1 MAAWKDEWVDGD
13 AKRWDGRYESAPPVE
28 ARSPEVIARW
38 PDLAALLPT
47 SGRCVD
53 VASGPGAITLWLAGR
68 GLDVTALDI
77 SGVAISQLDA
87 AAAAGGL
94 ADRVDARTIDLD
106 DGFPDDLRGLD
117 LIVCQRFRDPLLYPV
132 MIDRLRSGG
141 LAVVTVLSSVGV
153 DDPGPFH
160 APPGE
165 LRAAFTTDR
174 CEILHHHEGDGL
186 AHVVARRR

>member
-1 MAAWKDEWVDGD
+1 VDDD
-13 AKRWDGRYESAPPVE
+13 AERWDGRYASAPPVE

-47 SGRCVD
+47 NGRCID
-53 VASGPGAITLWLAGR
+53 VASGPGAITLWLAER

-87 AAAAGGL
+87 AAAASGW
-94 ADRVDARTIDLD
+94 ADRVDARTVDLD
-106 DGFPDDLRGLD
+106 DGFPDDLGELD

-141 LAVVTVLSSVGV
+141 LAVVTVLSSVAV

-160 APPGE
+160 APSGE

-174 CEILHHHEGDGL
+174 CEILHHREGDGL

>member
-1 MAAWKDEWVDGD
+1 VDDD

-47 SGRCVD
+47 NGRCVD
-53 VASGPGAITLWLAGR
+53 VASGPGAITLWLAGL

-77 SGVAISQLDA
+77 SGVAISQLDVA
-87 AAAAGGL
+87 AATGGL
-94 ADRVDARTIDLD
+94 VGRIDARTVDLD
-106 DGFPDDLRGLD
+106 DGFPDDLRDLD

-132 MIDRLRSGG
+132 MIGRLRSGG
-141 LAVVTVLSSVGV
+141 LAVVTVLSSVGA

-160 APPGE
+160 APSGE
-165 LRAAFTTDR
+165 LRAAFVTDR
-174 CEILHHHEGDGL
+174 CEILHHHEGDGI
-186 AHVVARRR
+186 AHVVARRG

>member
-1 MAAWKDEWVDGD
+1 MDDD
-13 AKRWDGRYESAPPVE
+13 AKRWDQRYESAPQVE

-38 PDLAALLPT
+38 PELQALLPT
-47 SGRCVD
+47 GGRCVD
-53 VASGPGAITLWLAGR
+53 VASGPGAITLWLASR

-77 SGVAISQLDA
+77 SGVAVSHLDA
-87 AAAAGGL
+87 AVAAGGS
-94 ADRVDARTIDLD
+94 ADRVDARTVDLD
-106 DGFPDDLRGLD
+106 DGFPDDLHDID

-132 MIDRLRSGG
+132 MIDRLRLGG

-160 APPGE
+160 AQSGE

>member
-1 MAAWKDEWVDGD
+1 MDDD
-13 AKRWDGRYESAPPVE
+13 AKRWDQRYESAPQVE

-38 PDLAALLPT
+38 PELQALLPT
-47 SGRCVD
+47 GGRCVD
-53 VASGPGAITLWLAGR
+53 VASGPGAITLWLASR

-77 SGVAISQLDA
+77 SGVAVSHLDA
-87 AAAAGGL
+87 AVAAGGS
-94 ADRVDARTIDLD
+94 ADRVDARTVDLD
-106 DGFPDDLRGLD
+106 DGFPDDLHDID

-132 MIDRLRSGG
+132 MIDRLRLGG

-160 APPGE
+160 AQSGE

-174 CEILHHHEGDGL
+174 CEILHHYEGDGL

>member
-1 MAAWKDEWVDGD
+1 MDDD
-13 AKRWDGRYESAPPVE
+13 AERWDGRYESAPPVE
-28 ARSPEVIARW
+28 ARSPEVIALW

-47 SGRCVD
+47 KGRCVD
-53 VASGPGAITLWLAGR
+53 VASGPGAITLWLAER

-77 SGVAISQLDA
+77 SGVAISQLVA
-87 AAAAGGL
+87 AAAAGVSVE
-94 ADRVDARTIDLD
+94 RVHARTVDLD
-106 DGFPDDLRGLD
+106 DGFPDDLRDLD
-117 LIVCQRFRDPLLYPV
+117 LIVCQRFRDPLLYTA
-132 MIDRLRSGG
+132 MIDLLRIGG

-174 CEILHHHEGDGL
+174 SEILHHHDGDGL
-186 AHVVARRR
+186 AHVVARRL